1 MSARPVEVILPPLIA
16 EFIVI
21 SVMDVVVKV
30 GRTASFLQL
39 SVTAITN
46 KTQIKSKTGVNLF
59 IVFGLFL
66 SKL

>member
-1 MSARPVEVILPPLIA
+1 MSAPPVEVILPPLIA

-21 SVMDVVVKV
+21 PVMDVVVKL

-39 SVTAITN
+39 SVTAIAN
-46 KTQIKSKTGVNLF
+46 KTQIKTKTGVILF
-59 IVFGLFL
+59 IVFSLFL